1 MLYCKNGPARFI
13 SHLDLVRTFER
24 VIRRADIPAAFS
36 MGFNPHSIFSFAA
49 PLQVGIGSESEYL
62 DILLK
67 NEVPPE
73 ELHAS
78 IGSVLPEGLHLKEVW
93 QVPDDSP
100 ALMSIV
106 EWAEYEVKLELK
118 KQLNAGGLE
127 EYIDSFLK
135 QPEIVVRRK
144 AKKGRVKIV
153 DIRPG
158 IYSLGGFIKDNI
170 LLLRMKLKTGSNGS
184 VRPGEALDAFLEH
197 NALAVEPA
205 ETDIVRT
212 GIFPLQHAGMHLKR

>member
-1 MLYCKNGPARFI
+1 MPRYRMLYSKDGPARYI

-24 VIRRADIPAAFS
+24 VIRRAGIPAAFS

-49 PLQVGIGSESEYL
+49 PLQVGIGGESEYL
-62 DILLK
+62 DILLN

-73 ELHAS
+73 ELYAS
-78 IGSVLPEGLHLKEVW
+78 IGSVLPEGLRLKEVW

-100 ALMSIV
+100 ALMSVV
-106 EWAEYEVKLELK
+106 EWAEYEVKVELE
-118 KQLNAGGLE
+118 KQLSAGGME
-127 EYIDSFLK
+127 GYIDSFLK

-144 AKKGRVKIV
+144 AKKGRVKTV

-158 IYSLGGFIKDNI
+158 IYNLGGFIKENI
-170 LLLRMKLKTGSNGS
+170 LILNMKLKTGNSGS
-184 VRPGEALDAFLEH
+184 VRPGEVLDTFLEH
-197 NALAVEPA
+197 NSLAVKPV

-212 GIFPLQHAGMHLKR
+212 GVFPV

>member
-1 MLYCKNGPARFI
+1 MPRYRMLYSKDGPARFI

-49 PLQVGIGSESEYL
+49 PLQVGIGGESEYL

-73 ELHAS
+73 ELYTS
-78 IGSVLPEGLHLKEVW
+78 IGSVLPEGLCLKEVW
-93 QVPDDSP
+93 RAPDDSP
-100 ALMSIV
+100 ALMSLV
-106 EWAEYEVKLELK
+106 EWAEYKVKVELE
-118 KQLNAGGLE
+118 KQLSAGGLE
-127 EYIDSFLK
+127 GYIDSFLK
-135 QPEIVVRRK
+135 QPGIVVRRK
-144 AKKGRVKIV
+144 VKKGRVKNV

-158 IYSLGGFIKDNI
+158 IYDLGGFIKDNI
-170 LLLRMKLKTGSNGS
+170 LILRMKLKTGSSGS
-184 VRPGEALDAFLEH
+184 VRPGEVLDAFLEH
-197 NALAVEPA
+197 NSLAVKPV

-212 GIFPLQHAGMHLKR
+212 GVFPV

>member
-1 MLYCKNGPARFI
+1 MLYSKDGPARFI

-49 PLQVGIGSESEYL
+49 PLQVGIGGESEYL

-73 ELHAS
+73 ELYTS
-78 IGSVLPEGLHLKEVW
+78 IGSVLPEGLCLKEVW
-93 QVPDDSP
+93 RAPDDSP
-100 ALMSIV
+100 ALMSLV
-106 EWAEYEVKLELK
+106 EWAEYKVKVELE
-118 KQLNAGGLE
+118 KQLSAGGLE
-127 EYIDSFLK
+127 GYIDSFLK
-135 QPEIVVRRK
+135 QPGIVVRRK
-144 AKKGRVKIV
+144 VKKGRVKNV

-158 IYSLGGFIKDNI
+158 IYDLGGFIKDNI
-170 LLLRMKLKTGSNGS
+170 LILRMKLKTGSSGS
-184 VRPGEALDAFLEH
+184 VRPGEVLDAFLEH
-197 NALAVEPA
+197 NSLAVKPV

-212 GIFPLQHAGMHLKR
+212 GVFPV